1 MNLPSDTFVKL
12 LKSLKR
18 QTQRTNPRSGVTT
31 AGQTYAP
38 GRVFLI
44 IFKKY
49 MLVSVSVSTT
59 VFGTVFTVYQIIYL
73 A

>member
-1 MNLPSDTFVKL
+1 MGDHSSNAVVKNNV
-12 LKSLKR
+12 
-18 QTQRTNPRSGVTT
+18 NPRSGVTT
-31 AGQTYAP
+31 AGQMYAP